1 MQTLLRFLQNGKT
14 QFHVAALAK
23 EFLDAH
29 NFTQISDRENLAEL
43 AAGRYYLAPFSSIV
57 IPFVKG
63 GQSTRVRI
71 ACAHTDFPMLKVK
84 PNPELKKQGY
94 LQINVEPY
102 GGLLK
107 ETWFDRPLGLAG
119 KVICKSDSIF
129 HPEIRLFD
137 SEKPVAII
145 PNLAPHLKR
154 GSKEGELDVQKEL
167 IPIVDM
173 IPSSNDSS
181 HQSDNTNL
189 TANTELTDSRSP
201 KDSLHPAIRGT
212 DECNEN
218 SHFLLSYV
226 ANKLNV
232 RADDILDFDL
242 YLYICDAPTTVGIND
257 AFVTS
262 PRIDNISSV
271 CAILEGLADTEP
283 SDTLCI
289 GALFD
294 NEEIGSRSKQGAD
307 SELLADIVK
316 RLTAGSHLSLIED
329 GFYLSVDVAHATHP
343 NHSEKSDITN
353 TVVLGKGAVLKSSAS
368 QRYVCDSE
376 AGACII
382 DLCNINGIA
391 LQRTVN
397 RSGMPGGQT
406 LGPIVSSYLP
416 MRACDIGI
424 PILAMHSASE
434 LMHKDDYAAL
444 ADLITAF
451 YRQ

>member
-1 MQTLLRFLQNGKT
+1 MKTLLRFLQNGKT

-29 NFTQISDRENLAEL
+29 NFTQVSDRENLAEL

-63 GQSTRVRI
+63 TQSTQVRI

-84 PNPELKKQGY
+84 SNPELKKQGY

-102 GGLLK
+102 GGLIK

-129 HPEIRLFD
+129 HPEIKLFD
-137 SEKPVAII
+137 SKKPVAII

-173 IPSSNDSS
+173 AVSMDGSSN
-181 HQSDNTNL
+181 QSDGQTQQKNP
-189 TANTELTDSRSP
+189 D
-201 KDSLHPAIRGT
+201 
-212 DECNEN
+212 

-226 ANKLNV
+226 AEKLNV
-232 RADDILDFDL
+232 HPEDVLDFDL
-242 YLYICDAPTTVGIND
+242 YLYIYDAPTTVGIND
-257 AFVTS
+257 ALVTS

-271 CAILEGLADTEP
+271 CAILEGLADSEP

-307 SELLADIVK
+307 SMLLSDIVN
-316 RLTAGSHLSLIED
+316 RLTADSHLSLIED

-343 NHSEKSDITN
+343 NYSEKADITN
-353 TVVLGKGAVLKSSAS
+353 TVLLGKGAVLKSSAS

-382 DLCNINGIA
+382 DLCNANHIA

-424 PILAMHSASE
+424 PVLAMHSASE

-444 ADLITAF
+444 AALITAF

>member
-1 MQTLLRFLQNGKT
+1 MQTLLHFLQDGKT

-23 EFLDAH
+23 EYLEAH
-29 NFTQISDRENLAEL
+29 SFTHISETEDLASLAE
-43 AAGRYYLAPFSSIV
+43 GKYYLAPFSSIV

-63 GQSTRVRI
+63 AQTAHVRI

-84 PNPELKKQGY
+84 PNPELRKQGY

-102 GGLLK
+102 GGLIK

-119 KVICKSDSIF
+119 KVICKGDTLF
-129 HPEIRLFD
+129 HPEVRLFD
-137 SEKPVAII
+137 SEKSVAII

-154 GSKEGELDVQKEL
+154 GGKDTDIDVQKEL
-167 IPIVDM
+167 IPLVDM
-173 IPSSNDSS
+173 DCK
-181 HQSDNTNL
+181 
-189 TANTELTDSRSP
+189 A
-201 KDSLHPAIRGT
+201 HPN
-212 DECNEN
+212 NEN
-218 SHFLLSYV
+218 THFLLQYV
-226 ANKLNV
+226 AEKLKIHP
-232 RADDILDFDL
+232 DDILDFDL
-242 YLYICDAPTTVGIND
+242 YLYISDTPTSVGIQD

-271 CAILEGLADTEP
+271 CAILEGLTAIEP

-307 SELLADIVK
+307 SHLLADIVK
-316 RLTAGSHLSLIED
+316 QLSGRHELALTAD

-343 NHSEKSDITN
+343 NYSEKSDITN
-353 TVVLGKGAVLKSSAS
+353 PVLLGNGVVLKSSAS
-368 QRYVCDSE
+368 QRYVSDSE

-382 DLCNINGIA
+382 DLCNTNHIA
-391 LQRTVN
+391 FQKTVN

-406 LGPIVSSYLP
+406 LGPILSSSLP

-424 PILAMHSASE
+424 PVLAMHSASE
-434 LMHKDDYAAL
+434 LMHKDDYSAL
-444 ADLITAF
+444 SNLLKQF
-451 YRQ
+451 YLA

>member
-1 MQTLLRFLQNGKT
+1 M
-14 QFHVAALAK
+14 
-23 EFLDAH
+23 
-29 NFTQISDRENLAEL
+29 
-43 AAGRYYLAPFSSIV
+43 
-57 IPFVKG
+57 
-63 GQSTRVRI
+63 RI

-102 GGLLK
+102 GGLIK
-107 ETWFDRPLGLAG
+107 ETWFDHPLGLAG

-129 HPEIRLFD
+129 HPEIKLFD

-173 IPSSNDSS
+173 AVSMDGSSN
-181 HQSDNTNL
+181 QSDGQTQQKNP
-189 TANTELTDSRSP
+189 D
-201 KDSLHPAIRGT
+201 
-212 DECNEN
+212 

-226 ANKLNV
+226 AEKLNV
-232 RADDILDFDL
+232 RPEDVLDFDL

-257 AFVTS
+257 ALVTS

-271 CAILEGLADTEP
+271 CAILEGLADSVP

-307 SELLADIVK
+307 SMLLSDIVN
-316 RLTAGSHLSLIED
+316 RLTADSHLSLIED

-343 NHSEKSDITN
+343 NYSEKSDITN
-353 TVVLGKGAVLKSSAS
+353 TVLLGKGAVLKFSAS

-382 DLCNINGIA
+382 DLCNANHIA

-424 PILAMHSASE
+424 PVLAMHSASE

-444 ADLITAF
+444 AALITAF

>member
-1 MQTLLRFLQNGKT
+1 M
-14 QFHVAALAK
+14 
-23 EFLDAH
+23 
-29 NFTQISDRENLAEL
+29 
-43 AAGRYYLAPFSSIV
+43 SS
-57 IPFVKG
+57 
-63 GQSTRVRI
+63 
-71 ACAHTDFPMLKVK
+71 HTADSSRKA
-84 PNPELKKQGY
+84 
-94 LQINVEPY
+94 
-102 GGLLK
+102 
-107 ETWFDRPLGLAG
+107 WFDRPLGLAG

-129 HPEIRLFD
+129 HPEVKLFD
-137 SEKPVAII
+137 SENPVAII

-154 GSKEGELDVQKEL
+154 GGKEGELDVQKEL

-173 IPSSNDSS
+173 VRR
-181 HQSDNTNL
+181 
-189 TANTELTDSRSP
+189 SRFQVPARYPLP
-201 KDSLHPAIRGT
+201 KDIPVPANSGT
-212 DECNEN
+212 QQNNPD

-226 ANKLNV
+226 AEKLNISP
-232 RADDILDFDL
+232 DDILDFDL
-242 YLYICDAPTTVGIND
+242 YLYICDAPTTVGMND

-271 CAILEGLADTEP
+271 CAILEGLASAEP
-283 SDTLCI
+283 SNTLCI

-307 SELLADIVK
+307 STLLSDIVK
-316 RLTAGSHLSLIED
+316 RLAAGSQLSLIED

-343 NHSEKSDITN
+343 NYNEKSDITN
-353 TVVLGKGAVLKSSAS
+353 TVLLGKGAVLKSSAS

-382 DLCNINGIA
+382 DLCNTNGIA

-416 MRACDIGI
+416 MCACDIGI
-424 PILAMHSASE
+424 PVLAMHSASE
-434 LMHKDDYAAL
+434 LMHKDDYTAL

-451 YRQ
+451 FTSP

>member
-1 MQTLLRFLQNGKT
+1 MKTLLRFLQNGKT

-29 NFTQISDRENLAEL
+29 NFTQVSDRENLAEL

-63 GQSTRVRI
+63 GQSTQVRI

-94 LQINVEPY
+94 LQINVESY
-102 GGLLK
+102 GGLIK

-129 HPEIRLFD
+129 HPEIKLFD

-173 IPSSNDSS
+173 AVSMDGSSN
-181 HQSDNTNL
+181 QSDGQTQQKN
-189 TANTELTDSRSP
+189 P
-201 KDSLHPAIRGT
+201 
-212 DECNEN
+212 N

-226 ANKLNV
+226 AEKLNV
-232 RADDILDFDL
+232 RPEDVLDFDL

-257 AFVTS
+257 ALVTS

-271 CAILEGLADTEP
+271 CAILEGLADSAP

-307 SELLADIVK
+307 SMLLSDIVN
-316 RLTAGSHLSLIED
+316 RLTADSHLSLIED

-343 NHSEKSDITN
+343 NYSEKSDITN
-353 TVVLGKGAVLKSSAS
+353 TVLLGKGAVLKSSAS

-382 DLCNINGIA
+382 DLCNANHIA

-424 PILAMHSASE
+424 PVLAMHSASE

-444 ADLITAF
+444 AALITAF

>member
-29 NFTQISDRENLAEL
+29 NFTQVSDRENLAEL

-63 GQSTRVRI
+63 GQSTQVRI

-102 GGLLK
+102 GGLIK

-129 HPEIRLFD
+129 HPEIKLFD

-173 IPSSNDSS
+173 IPPSNED
-181 HQSDNTNL
+181 
-189 TANTELTDSRSP
+189 
-201 KDSLHPAIRGT
+201 
-212 DECNEN
+212 

-232 RADDILDFDL
+232 RTDDILDFDL

-343 NHSEKSDITN
+343 NYSEKSDITN
-353 TVVLGKGAVLKSSAS
+353 TVVLGKGTVLKSSAS

-434 LMHKDDYAAL
+434 LMHKDDYSAL
-444 ADLITAF
+444 SNLLKQF
-451 YRQ
+451 YLA

>member
-1 MQTLLRFLQNGKT
+1 MKTLLRFLQNGKT

-29 NFTQISDRENLAEL
+29 NFTQVSDRENLAGL

-63 GQSTRVRI
+63 EQSTQVRI

-102 GGLLK
+102 GGLIK

-129 HPEIRLFD
+129 HPEVKLFD

-154 GSKEGELDVQKEL
+154 GGKEGELDVQKEL

-173 IPSSNDSS
+173 ITPSKDSS
-181 HQSDNTNL
+181 HQSDN
-189 TANTELTDSRSP
+189 AN
-201 KDSLHPAIRGT
+201 
-212 DECNEN
+212 
-218 SHFLLSYV
+218 FLLSYV

-242 YLYICDAPTTVGIND
+242 YLYICDVPTTVGIND

-307 SELLADIVK
+307 SALLSDIVK
-316 RLTAGSHLSLIED
+316 RLTADSQLSLIED

-343 NHSEKSDITN
+343 NYSEKSDITN
-353 TVVLGKGAVLKSSAS
+353 TVVLGKGAALKSSAS

-382 DLCNINGIA
+382 DLCHTNGIA

-424 PILAMHSASE
+424 PVLAMHSASE
-434 LMHKDDYAAL
+434 LMHKDDYTAL
-444 ADLITAF
+444 TALITAF
-451 YRQ
+451 FTSP

>member
-1 MQTLLRFLQNGKT
+1 MKTLLRFLQNGKT

-29 NFTQISDRENLAEL
+29 NFTQVSDRENLAEL

-63 GQSTRVRI
+63 GQSTQVRI

-94 LQINVEPY
+94 LQINVESY
-102 GGLLK
+102 GGLIK

-129 HPEIRLFD
+129 HPEIKLFD

-173 IPSSNDSS
+173 AVSMDGSSN
-181 HQSDNTNL
+181 QSDGQTQQKN
-189 TANTELTDSRSP
+189 P
-201 KDSLHPAIRGT
+201 
-212 DECNEN
+212 N

-226 ANKLNV
+226 AEKLNV
-232 RADDILDFDL
+232 RPEDVLDFDL

-257 AFVTS
+257 ALVTS

-271 CAILEGLADTEP
+271 CAILEGLADSAP

-307 SELLADIVK
+307 SMLLSDIVN
-316 RLTAGSHLSLIED
+316 RLTADSHLSLIED

-343 NHSEKSDITN
+343 NYSEKADITN
-353 TVVLGKGAVLKSSAS
+353 TVLLGKGAVLKSSAS

-382 DLCNINGIA
+382 DLCNANHIA

-424 PILAMHSASE
+424 PVLAMHSASE

-444 ADLITAF
+444 AALITAF

>member
-29 NFTQISDRENLAEL
+29 NFTQVSDCENLADL

-63 GQSTRVRI
+63 GQSTQVRI

-102 GGLLK
+102 GGLIK

-173 IPSSNDSS
+173 IPPSNED
-181 HQSDNTNL
+181 
-189 TANTELTDSRSP
+189 
-201 KDSLHPAIRGT
+201 
-212 DECNEN
+212 

-242 YLYICDAPTTVGIND
+242 YLYICDAPMTVGIND

-316 RLTAGSHLSLIED
+316 RLIAGSHLSLIED

-343 NHSEKSDITN
+343 NYSEKSDITN
-353 TVVLGKGAVLKSSAS
+353 TVVLGKGTVLKSSAS

-434 LMHKDDYAAL
+434 LMHKDDYSAL
-444 ADLITAF
+444 SNLLKQF
-451 YRQ
+451 YLA

>member
-1 MQTLLRFLQNGKT
+1 MKTLLRFLQNGKT

-29 NFTQISDRENLAEL
+29 NFTQVSDRENLAEL

-63 GQSTRVRI
+63 TQSTQVRI

-102 GGLLK
+102 GGLIK

-129 HPEIRLFD
+129 HPEIKLFD
-137 SEKPVAII
+137 SEKPIAII

-173 IPSSNDSS
+173 IPSSNED
-181 HQSDNTNL
+181 
-189 TANTELTDSRSP
+189 
-201 KDSLHPAIRGT
+201 
-212 DECNEN
+212 

-226 ANKLNV
+226 ANRLNV

-242 YLYICDAPTTVGIND
+242 YLYICDAPMTVGIND

-307 SELLADIVK
+307 SELLADVVK

-343 NHSEKSDITN
+343 NYSEKSDITN

-406 LGPIVSSYLP
+406 LGPIVSSHLP

-434 LMHKDDYAAL
+434 LMHKDDYSAL
-444 ADLITAF
+444 SNLLKQF
-451 YRQ
+451 YLA

>member
-14 QFHVAALAK
+14 QFHIAALAK

-29 NFTQISDRENLAEL
+29 NFTQVSDRENLAEL

-63 GQSTRVRI
+63 GQSTQVRI

-102 GGLLK
+102 GGLIK

-119 KVICKSDSIF
+119 KIICKSDSIF
-129 HPEIRLFD
+129 HPEVRLFD

-154 GSKEGELDVQKEL
+154 GGKEGEPDVQKEL

-173 IPSSNDSS
+173 ITPSKDSS
-181 HQSDNTNL
+181 HQSDN
-189 TANTELTDSRSP
+189 AN
-201 KDSLHPAIRGT
+201 
-212 DECNEN
+212 
-218 SHFLLSYV
+218 FLLSYV

-242 YLYICDAPTTVGIND
+242 YLYICDVPTTVGIND

-307 SELLADIVK
+307 SALLSDIVK
-316 RLTAGSHLSLIED
+316 RLTADSQLSLIED

-343 NHSEKSDITN
+343 NYSEKSDITN

-382 DLCNINGIA
+382 DLCNTNGIA
-391 LQRTVN
+391 LQHTVN

-424 PILAMHSASE
+424 PVLAMHSASE
-434 LMHKDDYAAL
+434 LMHKDDYTAL
-444 ADLITAF
+444 TALITTF
-451 YRQ
+451 FTSP

>member
-29 NFTQISDRENLAEL
+29 NFTQVSDRENLAKL

-63 GQSTRVRI
+63 GQSTQVRI

-102 GGLLK
+102 GGLIK

-129 HPEIRLFD
+129 HPEIKLFD
-137 SEKPVAII
+137 SEKPIAII

-173 IPSSNDSS
+173 ITPS
-181 HQSDNTNL
+181 
-189 TANTELTDSRSP
+189 
-201 KDSLHPAIRGT
+201 
-212 DECNEN
+212 NED

-232 RADDILDFDL
+232 HADDILDFDL
-242 YLYICDAPTTVGIND
+242 YLYICDAPMTVGIND

-343 NHSEKSDITN
+343 NYSEKSDITN
-353 TVVLGKGAVLKSSAS
+353 TVVLGKGTVLKSSAS

-434 LMHKDDYAAL
+434 LMHKDDYSAL
-444 ADLITAF
+444 SNLLKQF
-451 YRQ
+451 YLA

>member
-1 MQTLLRFLQNGKT
+1 MQTLLHFLQDGKT

-23 EFLDAH
+23 EYLEAH
-29 NFTQISDRENLAEL
+29 GFTHISETEDLASLAE
-43 AAGRYYLAPFSSIV
+43 GKYYLAPFSSIV

-63 GQSTRVRI
+63 AQTTHVRI

-84 PNPELKKQGY
+84 PNPELRKQGY

-102 GGLLK
+102 GGLIK

-119 KVICKSDSIF
+119 KVICKGDTLF
-129 HPEIRLFD
+129 HPEVRLFD
-137 SEKPVAII
+137 SEKAVAII

-154 GSKEGELDVQKEL
+154 GGKDTDMDVQKEL
-167 IPIVDM
+167 IPLVDM
-173 IPSSNDSS
+173 DC
-181 HQSDNTNL
+181 
-189 TANTELTDSRSP
+189 
-201 KDSLHPAIRGT
+201 KDHP
-212 DECNEN
+212 DNEN
-218 SHFLLSYV
+218 AHFLLQYV
-226 ANKLNV
+226 AEKLKIHPN
-232 RADDILDFDL
+232 DILDFDL
-242 YLYICDAPTTVGIND
+242 YLYISDTPTSVGIQD

-271 CAILEGLADTEP
+271 CAILEELVSAEL

-307 SELLADIVK
+307 SHLLADIVK
-316 RLTAGSHLSLIED
+316 QLSGRHELALTTD

-343 NHSEKSDITN
+343 NYSEKSDITN
-353 TVVLGKGAVLKSSAS
+353 PVLLGNGVVLKSSAS
-368 QRYVCDSE
+368 QRYVSDSE

-382 DLCNINGIA
+382 DLCNTNHIA
-391 LQRTVN
+391 LQKTVN

-406 LGPIVSSYLP
+406 LGPILSSYLP

-424 PILAMHSASE
+424 PVLAMHSASE
-434 LMHKDDYAAL
+434 LMHKDDYSAL
-444 ADLITAF
+444 SNLLKQF
-451 YRQ
+451 YLA

>member
-1 MQTLLRFLQNGKT
+1 MKTLLRFLQNGKT

-23 EFLDAH
+23 EYLDSH
-29 NFTQISDRENLAEL
+29 GFIPVSDHEELAEL
-43 AAGRYYLAPFSSIV
+43 AAGKYYLAPFSSIV

-63 GQSTRVRI
+63 TQSTQVRI

-102 GGLLK
+102 GGLIK

-129 HPEIRLFD
+129 HPEIKLFD

-173 IPSSNDSS
+173 AVSMDGSSN
-181 HQSDNTNL
+181 QSDGQTQQKNP
-189 TANTELTDSRSP
+189 D
-201 KDSLHPAIRGT
+201 
-212 DECNEN
+212 

-226 ANKLNV
+226 AEKLNV
-232 RADDILDFDL
+232 HPEDVLDFDL
-242 YLYICDAPTTVGIND
+242 YLYIYDAPTTVGIND
-257 AFVTS
+257 ALVTS

-307 SELLADIVK
+307 SMLLSDIVN

-343 NHSEKSDITN
+343 NYSEKADITN
-353 TVVLGKGAVLKSSAS
+353 IVLLGKGAVLKSSAS

-382 DLCNINGIA
+382 DLCNANHIA

-424 PILAMHSASE
+424 PVLAMHSASE

-444 ADLITAF
+444 AALITAF

>member
-1 MQTLLRFLQNGKT
+1 MQTLLHFLQDGKT

-23 EFLDAH
+23 EYLEAH
-29 NFTQISDRENLAEL
+29 SFTHISETEDLASLAE
-43 AAGRYYLAPFSSIV
+43 GKYYLAPFSSIV

-63 GQSTRVRI
+63 AQTAHVRI

-84 PNPELKKQGY
+84 PNPELRKQGY

-102 GGLLK
+102 GGLIK

-119 KVICKSDSIF
+119 KVICKGDTLF
-129 HPEIRLFD
+129 HPEVRLFD
-137 SEKPVAII
+137 SEKSVAII

-154 GSKEGELDVQKEL
+154 GGKDTDMDVQKEL
-167 IPIVDM
+167 IPLVDM
-173 IPSSNDSS
+173 DCK
-181 HQSDNTNL
+181 
-189 TANTELTDSRSP
+189 A
-201 KDSLHPAIRGT
+201 HPN
-212 DECNEN
+212 NEN
-218 SHFLLSYV
+218 THFLLQYV
-226 ANKLNV
+226 AEKLKIHP
-232 RADDILDFDL
+232 DDILDFDL
-242 YLYICDAPTTVGIND
+242 YLYISDTPRSVGIQD

-271 CAILEGLADTEP
+271 CAILEGLTAIEP

-307 SELLADIVK
+307 SHLLADIVK
-316 RLTAGSHLSLIED
+316 QLSGRHELALTAD

-343 NHSEKSDITN
+343 NYSEKSDITN
-353 TVVLGKGAVLKSSAS
+353 PVLLGNGVVLKSSAS
-368 QRYVCDSE
+368 QRYVSDSE

-382 DLCNINGIA
+382 DLCNTNHIA
-391 LQRTVN
+391 FQKTVN

-406 LGPIVSSYLP
+406 LGPILSSYLP

-424 PILAMHSASE
+424 PVLAMHSASE
-434 LMHKDDYAAL
+434 LMHKDDYSAL
-444 ADLITAF
+444 SNLLKQF
-451 YRQ
+451 YLA

>member
-14 QFHVAALAK
+14 QFHVAELAK
-23 EFLDAH
+23 EYLDAH
-29 NFTQISDRENLAEL
+29 NFTQISDRENLSEL

-63 GQSTRVRI
+63 TQSTQVRI

-102 GGLLK
+102 GGLIK

-129 HPEIRLFD
+129 HPEVRLFD

-173 IPSSNDSS
+173 TTPSN
-181 HQSDNTNL
+181 N
-189 TANTELTDSRSP
+189 ANP
-201 KDSLHPAIRGT
+201 
-212 DECNEN
+212 
-218 SHFLLSYV
+218 HFLFSYV
-226 ANKLNV
+226 AEKLGIHP
-232 RADDILDFDL
+232 DDILDFDL

-271 CAILEGLADTEP
+271 CAILEGLADAEP

-307 SELLADIVK
+307 SLLLADIVK
-316 RLTAGSHLSLIED
+316 RLTADSPISLTED

-343 NHSEKSDITN
+343 NYSEKSDITN
-353 TVVLGKGAVLKSSAS
+353 TVLLGKGAVLKSSAS

-382 DLCNINGIA
+382 DLCTREHIA

-424 PILAMHSASE
+424 PVLAMHSASE
-434 LMHKDDYAAL
+434 LMHKDDYSAL
-444 ADLITAF
+444 SNLLKQF
-451 YRQ
+451 YLA

>member
-29 NFTQISDRENLAEL
+29 NFTQVSDRENLAKL

-63 GQSTRVRI
+63 GQSTQVRI

-102 GGLLK
+102 GGLIK

-129 HPEIRLFD
+129 HPEIKLFD
-137 SEKPVAII
+137 SEKPIAII

-173 IPSSNDSS
+173 ITPS
-181 HQSDNTNL
+181 
-189 TANTELTDSRSP
+189 
-201 KDSLHPAIRGT
+201 
-212 DECNEN
+212 NED

-242 YLYICDAPTTVGIND
+242 YLYICDVPMTVGIND

-343 NHSEKSDITN
+343 NYSEKSDITN

-434 LMHKDDYAAL
+434 LMHKDDYSAL
-444 ADLITAF
+444 SNLLKQF
-451 YRQ
+451 YLA

>member
-29 NFTQISDRENLAEL
+29 NFAQVSDRENLAKL

-63 GQSTRVRI
+63 GQSTQVRI

-102 GGLLK
+102 GGLIK

-129 HPEIRLFD
+129 HPEIKLFD
-137 SEKPVAII
+137 SEKPIAII

-173 IPSSNDSS
+173 ITPS
-181 HQSDNTNL
+181 
-189 TANTELTDSRSP
+189 
-201 KDSLHPAIRGT
+201 
-212 DECNEN
+212 NED

-232 RADDILDFDL
+232 RTDDILDFDL
-242 YLYICDAPTTVGIND
+242 YLYICDAPMTVGIND

-343 NHSEKSDITN
+343 NYSEKSDITN
-353 TVVLGKGAVLKSSAS
+353 TVVLGKGTVLKSSAS

-434 LMHKDDYAAL
+434 LMHKDDYSAL
-444 ADLITAF
+444 SNLLKQF
-451 YRQ
+451 YLA

>member
-1 MQTLLRFLQNGKT
+1 MKTLLRFLQNGKT

-23 EFLDAH
+23 EYLDSH
-29 NFTQISDRENLAEL
+29 GFTPVSDREELAEL
-43 AAGRYYLAPFSSIV
+43 AAGKYYLAPFSSIV

-63 GQSTRVRI
+63 TQSTQVRI

-102 GGLLK
+102 GGLIK

-129 HPEIRLFD
+129 HPEIKLFD

-173 IPSSNDSS
+173 AVSMDGSSN
-181 HQSDNTNL
+181 QSDGQTQQKNP
-189 TANTELTDSRSP
+189 D
-201 KDSLHPAIRGT
+201 
-212 DECNEN
+212 

-226 ANKLNV
+226 AEKLNV
-232 RADDILDFDL
+232 HPEDVLDFDL
-242 YLYICDAPTTVGIND
+242 YLYIYDAPTTVGIND
-257 AFVTS
+257 ALVTS

-307 SELLADIVK
+307 SMLLSDIVN

-343 NHSEKSDITN
+343 NYSEKADITN
-353 TVVLGKGAVLKSSAS
+353 TVLLGKGAVLKSSAS

-382 DLCNINGIA
+382 DLCNANHIA

-424 PILAMHSASE
+424 PVLAMHSASE

-444 ADLITAF
+444 AALITAF

>member
-1 MQTLLRFLQNGKT
+1 MKTLLRFLQDGKT

-23 EFLDAH
+23 EYLDAH

-43 AAGRYYLAPFSSIV
+43 ASGKYYLAPFSSIV

-63 GQSTRVRI
+63 AQSTQVRI

-102 GGLLK
+102 GGLIK

-119 KVICKSDSIF
+119 KVILKGDTSF
-129 HPEIRLFD
+129 HPEVRLFD
-137 SEKPVAII
+137 SKKPVAII

-154 GSKEGELDVQKEL
+154 GGKEGEPDVQKEL

-173 IPSSNDSS
+173 AASTGDSS
-181 HQSDNTNL
+181 YQSGSHL
-189 TANTELTDSRSP
+189 P
-201 KDSLHPAIRGT
+201 KDTQNPSNSGVKQNNP
-212 DECNEN
+212 D

-226 ANKLNV
+226 AEKLNA
-232 RADDILDFDL
+232 RPEDILDFDL
-242 YLYICDAPTTVGIND
+242 YLYICDVPTTVGIHD
-257 AFVTS
+257 TFVTS

-271 CAILEGLADTEP
+271 CAILEGLADAEP
-283 SDTLCI
+283 SNTLCI

-307 SELLADIVK
+307 SMLLSDIVK
-316 RLTAGSHLSLIED
+316 RLTAASQLSLIED

-343 NHSEKSDITN
+343 NYCEKSDITN
-353 TVVLGKGAVLKSSAS
+353 MVVPGKGAVLKSSAS

-376 AGACII
+376 SGACII
-382 DLCNINGIA
+382 DLCSTSGIA

-424 PILAMHSASE
+424 PVLAMHSASE
-434 LMHKDDYAAL
+434 LMHKDDYTAL
-444 ADLITAF
+444 TALITAF
-451 YRQ
+451 YKQ

>member
-1 MQTLLRFLQNGKT
+1 MKTLLRFLQNGKT

-29 NFTQISDRENLAEL
+29 NFTQVSDRENLAEL

-63 GQSTRVRI
+63 TQSTQVRI

-102 GGLLK
+102 GGLIK

-129 HPEIRLFD
+129 HPEIKLFD

-173 IPSSNDSS
+173 AVSMDGFSN
-181 HQSDNTNL
+181 QSDGQTQQKNP
-189 TANTELTDSRSP
+189 D
-201 KDSLHPAIRGT
+201 
-212 DECNEN
+212 

-226 ANKLNV
+226 AEKLNV
-232 RADDILDFDL
+232 HPEDVLDFDL

-257 AFVTS
+257 TLVTS

-271 CAILEGLADTEP
+271 CAILEGLADSAP

-307 SELLADIVK
+307 SMLLSDIVN
-316 RLTAGSHLSLIED
+316 RLTADSHLSLIED

-343 NHSEKSDITN
+343 NYSEKADITN
-353 TVVLGKGAVLKSSAS
+353 TVLLGKGAVLKSSAS

-382 DLCNINGIA
+382 DLCNANHIA

-424 PILAMHSASE
+424 PVLAMHSASE

-444 ADLITAF
+444 AALITAF

>member
-1 MQTLLRFLQNGKT
+1 MQTLLRFLRDGKT

-23 EFLDAH
+23 EYLDAH
-29 NFTQISDRENLAEL
+29 NFTQVSDRENLAGL

-57 IPFVKG
+57 IPFIKG
-63 GQSTRVRI
+63 THNTQVRI

-102 GGLLK
+102 GGLIK

-119 KVICKSDSIF
+119 KVICKSVSIF
-129 HPEIRLFD
+129 HPEVRLFD
-137 SEKPVAII
+137 SENPVAII

-154 GSKEGELDVQKEL
+154 GSKESELDVQKEL

-173 IPSSNDSS
+173 ITPSN
-181 HQSDNTNL
+181 N
-189 TANTELTDSRSP
+189 ANP
-201 KDSLHPAIRGT
+201 
-212 DECNEN
+212 
-218 SHFLLSYV
+218 HFLLSYV
-226 ANKLNV
+226 AEKLGIHP
-232 RADDILDFDL
+232 DDILDFDL
-242 YLYICDAPTTVGIND
+242 YLYICDAPTTVGIHD

-262 PRIDNISSV
+262 PRVDNISSV
-271 CAILEGLADTEP
+271 CAILEGLTNAEP

-307 SELLADIVK
+307 SLLLADIVK
-316 RLTAGSHLSLIED
+316 RLTADSPISLTED

-343 NHSEKSDITN
+343 NYSEKSDITN
-353 TVVLGKGAVLKSSAS
+353 TVLLGKGAVLKSSAS

-382 DLCNINGIA
+382 DLCNTEHIA

-424 PILAMHSASE
+424 PVLAMHSASE
-434 LMHKDDYAAL
+434 LMHKDDYSAL
-444 ADLITAF
+444 SNLLKQF
-451 YRQ
+451 YLA

>member
-1 MQTLLRFLQNGKT
+1 MKTLLRFLQNGKT

-29 NFTQISDRENLAEL
+29 NFTQVSDRENLAEL

-63 GQSTRVRI
+63 TQSTQVRI

-102 GGLLK
+102 GGLIK

-129 HPEIRLFD
+129 HPEIKLFD

-173 IPSSNDSS
+173 AVSMDGSSN
-181 HQSDNTNL
+181 QSDGQTQQKNP
-189 TANTELTDSRSP
+189 D
-201 KDSLHPAIRGT
+201 
-212 DECNEN
+212 

-226 ANKLNV
+226 AEKLNV
-232 RADDILDFDL
+232 HPEDVLDFDL

-257 AFVTS
+257 TLVTS

-271 CAILEGLADTEP
+271 CAILEGLADSAP

-307 SELLADIVK
+307 SMLLSDIVN
-316 RLTAGSHLSLIED
+316 RLTADSHLSLIED

-343 NHSEKSDITN
+343 NYSEKADITN
-353 TVVLGKGAVLKSSAS
+353 TVLLGKGAVLKSSAS

-382 DLCNINGIA
+382 DLCNANHIA

-424 PILAMHSASE
+424 PVLAMHSASE

-444 ADLITAF
+444 AALITAF